1 MNIIIPYS
9 HIFNQDNWFYNKD
22 TYRFLYSDNNITIT
36 NLYVQI
42 PFNEDLKYNKKILY
56 YFNKFMLYIA
66 DKIPNPTHKYINYTK
81 LIESD
86 TKPIVIYI
94 NPIIISDTII
104 NLNWGHP
111 KLGDTPNPKLGT
123 PQTPTR

>member
-9 HIFNQDNWFYNKD
+9 HIFSQDNWFYNKD

-36 NLYVQI
+36 NLYIQI
-42 PFNEDLKYNKKILY
+42 PFTEDLKYNKKILY

-66 DKIPNPTHKYINYTK
+66 YKIPNPTHKYINYKK
-81 LIESD
+81 LIESG

-104 NLNWGHP
+104 HLTWGHP
-111 KLGDTPNPKLGT
+111 K
-123 PQTPTR
+123 PQPGE